1 MHETIIQ
8 KMPRLVELV
17 TQRRYGEAAATDRAN
32 VHAPAPSGTYLA
44 QFALLNRKRMR
55 HMIGAIMSFEGR
67 VPMRSYLTIFAA
79 AMIGCATA
87 ATAAEP
93 APATAAEPAWDSL
106 VEVNSRRMGNAALL
120 PGADFRPYDSVMLDK
135 PEVSFRNNWLRDVNR
150 NTRGA
155 ARVSQ
160 SDADRILEATATNT
174 TDIFTAEFERAGFKI
189 ATAPGPNV
197 LRVRTG
203 VVDLF
208 VNAPDVPTAGRSRTF
223 TTNAGEATLV
233 MEARDSMTNALLGR
247 VIDRRETRGQGGMI
261 GMQQS
266 NRVTNTSEF
275 RALARRWAQISATK
289 LNDLKAASPVPDPLT
304 PGQRIQ

>member
-1 MHETIIQ
+1 
-8 KMPRLVELV
+8 
-17 TQRRYGEAAATDRAN
+17 
-32 VHAPAPSGTYLA
+32 
-44 QFALLNRKRMR
+44 
-55 HMIGAIMSFEGR
+55 
-67 VPMRSYLTIFAA
+67 MRSYLTIFAA

-93 APATAAEPAWDSL
+93 AATPAAEPAWDSL

-135 PEVSFRNNWLRDVNR
+135 PEVSFRNNWMRDVNR
-150 NTRGA
+150 SNRGA
-155 ARVSQ
+155 ARVTQ

-266 NRVTNTSEF
+266 NRVTNTAEF
-275 RALARRWAQISATK
+275 RTLARRWAQISATK

-304 PGQRIQ
+304 PGQRIN